1 MKKRYD
7 TAATAR
13 LLDAVRAVE
22 SRSCAEL
29 VLEIHARSGSYG
41 HADARFGA
49 LLAFL
54 SLLAILFLPV
64 VFPPIAIPIDA
75 AVFFLTGHL
84 ISSRS
89 SSVRRLMTTKRERA
103 EAVRTR
109 AAALFY
115 ERGLANT
122 SGETGLLL
130 FISLLER
137 HGEMIAD
144 RGLLRM
150 MPPEQWNAV
159 HAQVRTLRSVS
170 PDDVLAII
178 ERLGAI
184 LHVCAPAAADN
195 PDELSSMPLLNLT

>member
-1 MKKRYD
+1 M
-7 TAATAR
+7 
-13 LLDAVRAVE
+13 VE

-29 VLEIHARSGSYG
+29 VLEIHARAGSYA

-54 SLLAILFLPV
+54 SLIALLVLPV
-64 VFPPIAIPIDA
+64 TFPPVAVVIDA
-75 AVFFLTGHL
+75 AVFFFVGHF

-89 SSVRRLMTTKRERA
+89 SMVRRLMSRRRERA
-103 EAVRTR
+103 EAVRRR

-130 FISLLER
+130 FVSLLER
-137 HGEMIAD
+137 QGEIIAD

-150 MPPEQWNAV
+150 VSPEQWNTV
-159 HAQVRTLRSVS
+159 HAEIRSMRSVA
-170 PDDVLAII
+170 PDEVLAII
-178 ERLGAI
+178 EKLGVI
-184 LHVCAPAAADN
+184 LHQCAPAGADN
-195 PDELSSMPLLNLT
+195 PDELPSTPVLNLT